1 MNINKELQKA
11 FNFYQHGNLN
21 KAHEI
26 LTKLVKKYPSHMDVI
41 NNLALIKLAQNKP
54 LDAIA
59 LFEQSLQNKLQ
70 LTTIK
75 NLINLYHQLS
85 NWDKIEELYENN
97 FKKISYD
104 LQIELSYLAAIREN
118 KKTSKVLSKI
128 DSLLTQYPNQIDFY
142 ISSIFTLNKLN
153 EYQKALEIGLKGRD
167 LEPENFYISYNLGI
181 TYSNLNK
188 PKDSIY
194 YLLQAENQKSNQSLF
209 DLWMTMSAQYIKLNE
224 MNKAREILK
233 KCEKIYGSNTL
244 TRLQNASIESQ
255 SGNSK
260 EAESLLKSILK
271 EDPQHVEANYMLGIN
286 YLKMN
291 NFKEAFKYYKYRIK
305 RDGSRKV
312 GLFNDL
318 ELPEINKKS
327 KVLIAWEQGIGDQLL
342 FFRLMHKFSELVEEI
357 TYITQEKLLL
367 VLQNNYPNINFI
379 TEKELNIES
388 NKLYKDYI
396 KLNLGSILYYIDDI
410 KLDINDSF
418 LKCDYEKKISY
429 SNKFKSEKKLV
440 GLSWFSSNEEIK
452 DDKSYNLECL
462 YPILKDLSYSF
473 ISLQYGDVQK
483 NIQYIHE
490 KYKIKIQYDKELDYF
505 NNIYDL
511 LALISICD
519 EVITCSN
526 ITAHLAGSLGI
537 PTSLLLPKAKG
548 KLWYWHESQIK
559 DGRSLWYPSVK
570 VYNQDTQGDWD
581 DVIQKLKDKLK

>member
-1 MNINKELQKA
+1 MNIKKELQKA

-85 NWDKIEELYENN
+85 KWDKIEELYENN
-97 FKKISYD
+97 FKKIIYD

-118 KKTSKVLSKI
+118 KKTGKVLSKI

-188 PKDSIY
+188 PKDSIN
-194 YLLQAENQKSNQSLF
+194 YLLQAQNYKTNQNLF

-224 MNKAREILK
+224 MNNAREILK

-244 TRLQNASIESQ
+244 TRFQNASIESQ

-271 EDPQHVEANYMLGIN
+271 EDPTHVEANYMLGIN
-286 YLKMN
+286 YLKMK

-327 KVLIAWEQGIGDQLL
+327 KILIAWEQGIGDQLL

-462 YPILKDLSYSF
+462 FPIFKDPRYSF

-490 KYKIKIQYDKELDYF
+490 KYEIKIQYDKELDYF

-559 DGRSLWYPSVK
+559 DDRSVWYPSVK

>member
-1 MNINKELQKA
+1 MNIKKELQKA

-41 NNLALIKLAQNKP
+41 NNLALIKLAQKKP
-54 LDAIA
+54 EEAIA

-70 LTTIK
+70 LTNIK

-104 LQIELSYLAAIREN
+104 LQIELSYIAALREN

-128 DSLLTQYPNQIDFY
+128 DSLLIQYPNQIDFY

-224 MNKAREILK
+224 MNNAREILK

-286 YLKMN
+286 YLKMK
-291 NFKEAFKYYKYRIK
+291 NFKEAFKYYKFRIK

-342 FFRLMHKFSELVEEI
+342 FFRLMHEFSELVEEI

-410 KLDINDSF
+410 KLDNNDSF

-429 SNKFKSEKKLV
+429 SNKYKSEKKLV

-462 YPILKDLSYSF
+462 YPIFKDLRYSF
-473 ISLQYGDVQK
+473 ISLQYGDIQK

-490 KYKIKIQYDKELDYF
+490 KYEIKIQYDKQLDYF

-519 EVITCSN
+519 QVITCSN

-548 KLWYWHESQIK
+548 KLWYWHESQIIN
-559 DGRSLWYPSVK
+559 GRSLWYPSVR
-570 VYNQDTQGDWD
+570 VFNQETQGDWD
-581 DVIQKLKDKLK
+581 DVIKKLKDNLD

>member
-1 MNINKELQKA
+1 MNIKKELQKA

-41 NNLALIKLAQNKP
+41 NNLALIKLAQKKP
-54 LDAIA
+54 EEAIA

-70 LTTIK
+70 LTNIK

-104 LQIELSYLAAIREN
+104 LQIELSYIAALREN

-128 DSLLTQYPNQIDFY
+128 DSLLIQYPNQIDFY

-153 EYQKALEIGLKGRD
+153 EYQKALEIGLKCRD

-224 MNKAREILK
+224 MNNAREILK

-286 YLKMN
+286 YLKMK
-291 NFKEAFKYYKYRIK
+291 NFKEAFKYYKFRIK

-342 FFRLMHKFSELVEEI
+342 FFRLMHEFSELVEEI

-410 KLDINDSF
+410 KLDNNDSF

-429 SNKFKSEKKLV
+429 SNKYKSEKKLV

-462 YPILKDLSYSF
+462 YPIFKDLRYSF
-473 ISLQYGDVQK
+473 ISLQYGDIQK

-490 KYKIKIQYDKELDYF
+490 KYEIKIQYDKQLDYF

-519 EVITCSN
+519 QVITCSN

-548 KLWYWHESQIK
+548 KLWYWHESQIIN
-559 DGRSLWYPSVK
+559 GRSLWYPSVR
-570 VYNQDTQGDWD
+570 VFNQETQGDWD
-581 DVIQKLKDKLK
+581 DVIKKLKDNLD